1 MKVKELFEKKLKYE
15 LGKHQ
20 IGSDSRVGVR
30 NSHHDKDL
38 LAWVLVDTRAT
49 FIYTS
54 GRRTLYAYQTNDEPF
69 RRYQK
74 LSLYEIPPEVAL
86 KRIAEKMDAGFEG
99 EIDEV
104 EVEKA
109 TKSALGVS
117 LVRVV
122 IESVSATSHQG
133 ALTAKQVVEERK
145 TNWTTVYDVRSREG
159 KLILLKKR
167 WCRNEDEGR
176 MMVAGQHEM
185 AGFIK
190 DYESAVSPEEAVKQ
204 VEALRKKKG
213 GKYFY
218 ESISVREKDVPDDIL
233 KKFANIAVLQQM

>member
-1 MKVKELFEKKLKYE
+1 
-15 LGKHQ
+15 
-20 IGSDSRVGVR
+20 
-30 NSHHDKDL
+30 
-38 LAWVLVDTRAT
+38 AT